1 MKENKTIVEISSSTI
16 LKVVLVI
23 LGLIAAWMIKPVIMM
38 VFLAFIFSSAFKP
51 YVNFLEKYKIPR
63 LVSTIVIILLFL
75 LVVSIGL
82 VTIVNE
88 ALVQLRAL
96 IEQLPNTAYS
106 IISSLE
112 KIFPVISQY
121 VDPTVIKTT
130 LLTGAQNLLNLG
142 PSILSTGVSG
152 AFEFLNN
159 TFTTSFYAIMIMIMA
174 IYMIVRK
181 DNVYDGLLLLVEK
194 KKRANV
200 VDLLSKIEI
209 KVGEWLR
216 TELFIMLVMGF
227 VVWFGLMI
235 PGVFIKDYALSDY
248 ALPIAFL
255 AMLLEMIP
263 GTGVGVAGILSALI
277 AIGFG
282 QPYVALYA
290 GIFAIVI
297 TQLETNLF
305 IPSVMKKVV
314 GVDPI
319 VTIAGFVALYILFGV
334 MGAILVVPIMIVL
347 QLVVDY
353 SVDGVVDTQ

>member
-1 MKENKTIVEISSSTI
+1 MKENKTIVEISTSTV
-16 LKVVLVI
+16 LKVVLI
-23 LGLIAAWMIKPVIMM
+23 IIGLVVAWVIKPVIML

-63 LVSTIVIILLFL
+63 LVSTIVIVLLFL
-75 LVVSIGL
+75 LIVSIGL

-88 ALVQLRAL
+88 ALIQLKAL
-96 IEQLPNTAYS
+96 IVQLPNTVYS
-106 IISSLE
+106 IVSSLE

-121 VDPTVIKTT
+121 VDPEVIKST
-130 LLTGAQNLLNLG
+130 LLEGARNLLNMG
-142 PSILSTGVSG
+142 PSILSNGVSG

-159 TFTTSFYAIMIMIMA
+159 TFTTTFYAIIVVIMA

-181 DNVYDGLLLLVEK
+181 NNVYDGLLLMVEK
-194 KKRANV
+194 KKRVNI
-200 VDLLSKIEI
+200 VDLLTKIEI

-227 VVWFGLMI
+227 VVWFVLAV
-235 PGVFIKDYALSDY
+235 PGIFVSGYALSSY

-255 AMLLEMIP
+255 AMILEVIP
-263 GTGVGVAGILSALI
+263 GTGVGVAGVLSALI

-290 GIFAIVI
+290 GISAIVI

-314 GVDPI
+314 GIDPI
-319 VTIAGFVALYILFGV
+319 LTIAGFVALYIIFGI
-334 MGAILVVPIMIVL
+334 MGAVLVVPIMIVL

-353 SVDGVVDTQ
+353 SVDGVVDTK